1 MLNKNMLK
9 VVGLLCGLILAA
21 GCQHQQEV
29 AQQPAPV
36 QPAAEQPADA
46 ADAAEQNVIAVYLA
60 QQNPNPAFI
69 AVDLGEGKSL
79 YALPKPVLTQADMQS
94 VQSATTEQGQSFMVF
109 ELTEQ
114 GRKKLAEVSAQAID
128 HFFLFS
134 AKGQLVGVSR
144 INEPMSAGKL
154 IMATEN
160 EEHSQQVLQLLR

>member
-1 MLNKNMLK
+1 MLNKNILK
-9 VVGLLCGLILAA
+9 IVGLVCGLILAA

-29 AQQPAPV
+29 AQQPAPTPE
-36 QPAAEQPADA
+36 QPSAQQPADV
-46 ADAAEQNVIAVYLA
+46 AEQNVIAVYLA
-60 QQNPNPAFI
+60 QQKPNPTFI

-134 AKGQLVGVSR
+134 AKGQLVGVSK